1 MITLWEPRGDGNK
14 IMNGHLRRLRELSA
28 LSRKDLA
35 EISGVDE
42 STIYRLESARSK
54 RAMPRTV
61 RQLAKALKV
70 EPAVLLSEQTKMF

>member
-1 MITLWEPRGDGNK
+1 
-14 IMNGHLRRLRELSA
+14 MNGQLRRLRELNA

-42 STIYRLESARSK
+42 STIYRLENGISRK
-54 RAMPRTV
+54 AMPKTI

-70 EPAVLLSEQTKMF
+70 EPAILLSEQTRMFQ

>member
-1 MITLWEPRGDGNK
+1 
-14 IMNGHLRRLRELSA
+14 MNGQLRRLRELSA

-42 STIYRLESARSK
+42 STIYRLESGISRK
-54 RAMPRTV
+54 AMPKTV

-70 EPAVLLSEQTKMF
+70 EPAILLSEQTRMF